1 VPAPIIVF
9 AYNRPDHLAAV
20 LAGLAANEG
29 ADRSKL
35 FIFCDGPRTRKD
47 EPKVLATRRVAQG
60 ASGFLDVS
68 VIEQKKN
75 RGLSASIMAGAGE
88 ICDRYGRAIVL
99 EDDVVPTPYF
109 LGYVNAA
116 LDRYRD
122 QEDVFSIGCH
132 TFDAG
137 VDLPETFFLNIP
149 DCWGWAIWQRSWQ
162 SFQPDGSALLAQII
176 EYGVSREFDVDG
188 CYPYTRMLKEQVA
201 GLNQSWAIQLYA
213 HTFLS
218 KKLVLYPRRSVTS
231 NIGFDG
237 SGTHGGVSS
246 GYSRVRTAD
255 RPIAVSSIDM
265 QESMLARDAW
275 KAALGDMADTSKAG
289 IAGELR
295 SRLGRL
301 YRTLGP
307 HKRKVLP

>member
-20 LAGLAANEG
+20 LAALAANEG

-35 FIFCDGPRTRKD
+35 FIFCDGPRMRKD
-47 EPKVLATRRVAQG
+47 EPKVLATRHVAHG
-60 ASGFLDVS
+60 VSGFLDVS
-68 VIEQKKN
+68 VIEQKQN
-75 RGLSASIMAGAGE
+75 RGLSASIMLGVGE
-88 ICDRYGRAIVL
+88 ICDRYGSAIVL

-149 DCWGWAIWQRSWQ
+149 DCWGWAIWQRSWK
-162 SFQPDGSALLAQII
+162 SFQPDGPALLEQII
-176 EYGVSREFDVDG
+176 ERGASREFDVDG
-188 CYPYTRMLKEQVA
+188 SYPYTQMLKEQVA
-201 GLNQSWAIQLYA
+201 GGNQSWAIRLYA
-213 HTFLS
+213 HTFLNR
-218 KKLVLYPRRSVTS
+218 KLVLYPRRSVTS

-237 SGTHGGVSS
+237 SGTHSGVSS
-246 GYSRVRTAD
+246 DYLWLRTAD
-255 RPIAVSSIDM
+255 RPIAVSSIDI
-265 QESMLARDAW
+265 QESMLARAAW
-275 KAALGDMADTSKAG
+275 KAALGEMADTSKVG
-289 IAGELR
+289 IAGKLR
-295 SRLGRL
+295 FRLGRM

-307 HKRKVLP
+307 YVRKVLP